1 MNNCLIT
8 VKILY
13 QPILVI
19 YNNQPLILLTI
30 IVLNRKKQG
39 LFGRLIT
46 YSNKNLYKYIYNCYK
61 QDDICIISGTL
72 FININNMNSKLQYYN
87 YILHKYLCIQLREI
101 QPCLNMNNNNIESI
115 DI

>member
-8 VKILY
+8 AKILH
-13 QPILVI
+13 QPILVF
-19 YNNQPLILLTI
+19 YNNQPLILLNV

-39 LFGRLIT
+39 LFGRIIT
-46 YSNKNLYKYIYNCYK
+46 YSNKNLYKYIYNFYK
-61 QDDICIISGTL
+61 QNDTCIISGNL
-72 FININNMNSKLQYYN
+72 FININNMNSQLRDCS

-101 QPCLNMNNNNIESI
+101 QPCLNINNNNTESI